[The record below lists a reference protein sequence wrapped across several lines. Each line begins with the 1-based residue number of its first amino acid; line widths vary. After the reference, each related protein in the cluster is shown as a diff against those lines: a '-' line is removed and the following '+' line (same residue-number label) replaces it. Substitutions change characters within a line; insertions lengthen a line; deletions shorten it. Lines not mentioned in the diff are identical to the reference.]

1 MSNLLLRSFRPFRAA
16 LSTTPARLAGAGKV
30 PTPTMDTP
38 EKKPDSISNSNTP
51 PSEKFAEEAR
61 QRGPSGAGQ
70 GTRGPGKPDAPAESQ
85 RGSGEGSA
93 AGGGSLGLG
102 KGEPISPPDPAK
114 GEKSA
119 SIGQQEFDKDGSDK
133 RGDLGKT
140 A

>member
-1 MSNLLLRSFRPFRAA
+1 MSNLLRSFRPLRAA

-38 EKKPDSISNSNTP
+38 EKKPDSISNSNAP

-70 GTRGPGKPDAPAESQ
+70 GTRGPGKPDAPSESG
-85 RGSGEGSA
+85 RGSV
-93 AGGGSLGLG
+93 GGLGLG
-102 KGEPISPPDPAK
+102 EGEPINPPDPAK

-119 SIGQQEFDKDGSDK
+119 SVGQQEFDKDGSDK